1 MTKGFLSTDD
11 SWRYCP
17 PCRWR
22 PSDCFGRPLACQI
35 LSPQSTSSE
44 KLVRVSPMDPLGD
57 AFRRPSRSVD
67 PMATNHG
74 ELDWGFSQV
83 FGERTPGEEVQDGTC
98 GAVTS
103 HYIVSIIGCVGRVF
117 LAFSHHTQLLV
128 IRPSLTKCSVTSQCT
143 HTACVDR
150 HAKRRPRCTHR
161 THTTQM
167 HIRDEDKH

>member
-1 MTKGFLSTDD
+1 M
-11 SWRYCP
+11 
-17 PCRWR
+17 
-22 PSDCFGRPLACQI
+22 AI
-35 LSPQSTSSE
+35 LSA
-44 KLVRVSPMDPLGD
+44 V
-57 AFRRPSRSVD
+57 
-67 PMATNHG
+67 PMAAVGLFWTTSCLSNSLAAKH
-74 ELDWGFSQV
+74 LFRKARQGFSDGPIGRRVPSAQSECRSDGDRPRGAGLGV
-83 FGERTPGEEVQDGTC
+83 LASFRGTDAGEEVQDGTC